1 MISITSK
8 FVSTAKMTDL
18 SVVSGCSL
26 DVLRPGLL
34 ATDGSS
40 FIATA
45 LSGARAGRINPV
57 TLPVASVVTG
67 GNERPSKALAA
78 EVAAAQAKAYE
89 FAAAGAES
97 KKQTKQHHTM
107 WAIRGPE
114 PWSDP
119 A

>member
-1 MISITSK
+1 
-8 FVSTAKMTDL
+8 MTDR
-18 SVVSGCSL
+18 SVVSACSF
-26 DVLRPGLL
+26 DVSLSGLL

-40 FIATA
+40 FIATG
-45 LSGARAGRINPV
+45 LSGVNAGRTNPV
-57 TLPVASVVTG
+57 ALPVTG

-78 EVAAAQAKAYE
+78 EVAAAEAKAYAI
-89 FAAAGAES
+89 AAAGAEA

-107 WAIRGPE
+107 WAFRGPD

>member
-8 FVSTAKMTDL
+8 FVSTAKMTDR
-18 SVVSGCSL
+18 SVVSACSL

-34 ATDGSS
+34 ATEGTS

-45 LSGARAGRINPV
+45 LSGASAGRINPV
-57 TLPVASVVTG
+57 TLPVTG

-78 EVAAAQAKAYE
+78 EVAAAEAQAYA

-97 KKQTKQHHTM
+97 KKQTKQTKQHHTM

-114 PWSDP
+114 PWRDP

>member
-8 FVSTAKMTDL
+8 FVSTAKMTDR
-18 SVVSGCSL
+18 SVVSACSL

-34 ATDGSS
+34 ATEGTS

-45 LSGARAGRINPV
+45 LSGASAGRINPV
-57 TLPVASVVTG
+57 TLPVTG

-78 EVAAAQAKAYE
+78 EVAAEAQAYA

-97 KKQTKQHHTM
+97 KKQTKQTKQHHTM

-114 PWSDP
+114 PWRDP